1 MRNGGYMNVLFCT
14 DGSKISYNSIV
25 NFSYWVKDF
34 NLDILSVIDWS
45 CLPDSIPIENT
56 EFASQCSTS
65 ANVVLDYAETYLKE
79 MGLND
84 LNKVKVCGEAVDTIL
99 DLTETGKYDFVVLG
113 SHGKRGIQKWLGSVS
128 QEVASSC
135 NISSYISKSINNRK
149 KVLFAVDNSELSAKV
164 ILKSLEFLN
173 LQDKEIYLTTVFE
186 VPDYLF
192 LEGNVDSTWILEIEK
207 KQEQASRLLLNSF
220 EKSFN
225 EKGFEVKDKVI
236 TRGVPS
242 QEIINFS
249 NNNDIDLVVTGVRN
263 RKRLSK
269 FLLGSVSKR
278 ILEHVKADVLII
290 HP

>member
-1 MRNGGYMNVLFCT
+1 MNVLFCT
-14 DGSKISYNSIV
+14 DGSKISYNSII
-25 NFSYWVKDF
+25 NFSSWVKDF
-34 NLDILSVIDWS
+34 SLDILSVIDWS

-65 ANVVLDYAETYLKE
+65 AGVILDYAETYLKE
-79 MGLND
+79 MGLNISQ
-84 LNKVKVCGEAVDTIL
+84 KVKVCGEAVDTIL
-99 DLTETGKYDFVVLG
+99 DLTESGKYDFVVLG

-128 QEVASSC
+128 QEVAASS
-135 NISSYISKSINNRK
+135 NISSYISKSINDRK
-149 KVLFAVDNSELSAKV
+149 RILFALDNSELSANV
-164 ILKSLEFLN
+164 VLKSLDFLN
-173 LQDKEIYLTTVFE
+173 LEDKEIFLATVYE

-225 EKGFEVKDKVI
+225 EKGLNIKDKVI
-236 TRGVPS
+236 IRGIPS

-249 NNNDIDLVVTGVRN
+249 NNNDIDLVVTGVRT
-263 RKRLSK
+263 RKRISK

-278 ILEHVKADVLII
+278 ILENVKADVLIV

>member
-1 MRNGGYMNVLFCT
+1 MNVLFCT
-14 DGSKISYNSIV
+14 DGSKISYNSII
-25 NFSYWVKDF
+25 NFSSWVKDF
-34 NLDILSVIDWS
+34 SLDILSVVDWS
-45 CLPDSIPIENT
+45 CLPDSISIENS

-79 MGLND
+79 MGLNVAQ
-84 LNKVKVCGEAVDTIL
+84 KIKICGEAVDTIL
-99 DLTETGKYDFVVLG
+99 DLVDSGKYDFVVLG
-113 SHGKRGIQKWLGSVS
+113 SHGKKGIQKWLGSVS
-128 QEVASSC
+128 QEVASSA
-135 NISSYISKSINNRK
+135 NISSYISKNINNRK

-164 ILKSLEFLN
+164 VLNSLNFLN
-173 LQDKEIYLTTVFE
+173 LDDKEIYLATVYE

-220 EKSFN
+220 EKSFI
-225 EKGFEVKDKVI
+225 EKSFEVKDKLI
-236 TRGVPS
+236 FRGVPS

-249 NNNDIDLVVTGVRN
+249 NKKDIDLVVTGIRT
-263 RKRLSK
+263 RKHLSK

-278 ILEHVKADVLII
+278 ILENVKSDVLIV